1 MARIQIAED
10 SRTETAL
17 IKIQLL
23 EAGYEVSTA
32 LDGLKALQAI
42 RESVPDI
49 VLTDMNMPEMNGLQ
63 LIEAV
68 RAEFP
73 EVPVVMMTA
82 QGSEEIA
89 AEALNAGASSY
100 IPKDM
105 LARDLLPTLSDI
117 VDMLQSRKTRDRV
130 TSTVVSSDVTY
141 RLPNDHDLANALIGR
156 LELQLKELNMA
167 DATGVF
173 RVALG
178 IKEALVNAIDHGN
191 LELSSELREDGSGD
205 SYRQIGDER
214 IALEP
219 YASRRVTLRALLTED
234 EIRYVITDEGRGF
247 DPSTL
252 PDPRDPE
259 NLLRPHGRGM
269 MLIQNFMDSVS
280 HNENGTEITMIK
292 RLRQTS
298 PAGDL

>member
-1 MARIQIAED
+1 M
-10 SRTETAL
+10 
-17 IKIQLL
+17 
-23 EAGYEVSTA
+23 
-32 LDGLKALQAI
+32 
-42 RESVPDI
+42 
-49 VLTDMNMPEMNGLQ
+49 
-63 LIEAV
+63 
-68 RAEFP
+68 
-73 EVPVVMMTA
+73 
-82 QGSEEIA
+82 
-89 AEALNAGASSY
+89 
-100 IPKDM
+100 
-105 LARDLLPTLSDI
+105 
-117 VDMLQSRKTRDRV
+117 
-130 TSTVVSSDVTY
+130 
-141 RLPNDHDLANALIGR
+141 
-156 LELQLKELNMA
+156 
-167 DATGVF
+167 
-173 RVALG
+173 
-178 IKEALVNAIDHGN
+178 NAIDHGN